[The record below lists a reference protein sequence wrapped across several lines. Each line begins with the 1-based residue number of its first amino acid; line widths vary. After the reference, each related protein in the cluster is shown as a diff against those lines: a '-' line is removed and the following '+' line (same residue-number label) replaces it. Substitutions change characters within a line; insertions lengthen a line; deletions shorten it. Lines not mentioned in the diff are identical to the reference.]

1 MAAAHR
7 AHDTLATHELDRRME
22 HSNIMVAVRIRPGLH
37 GAAAK
42 HVEGVQ
48 NPIDCLATTGTSGI
62 HFESGTHKKDFLF
75 DAVLGKDCTQQHLYK
90 FTAKRVLKKVLGG
103 YNGTCFAYGQTGSGK
118 TYTMEGN
125 ADRPGIIPLVCS
137 DMFDYLSE
145 HCSGPGSSYSVE
157 VQYLEMYMEELMDLL
172 RDGDDDRRDSC
183 KGIRI
188 HEDPV
193 HGVHVTGAT
202 LLSVGSTDD
211 ILRVLQAGSRQRHR
225 ASTKMNDVSSR
236 SHAIFTLVIHQH
248 GADGH
253 SSEERG
259 EGKGG
264 DGGGVKLAMASR
276 FHLVD
281 LAGSE
286 RSDAAGTSG
295 KQLKEGSSINSSLTQ
310 LGVVIHALTE
320 HGGQHGSKGGA
331 GGKGAKGGH
340 RAGWKPKHIPYRNSK
355 LTRLLQDSLG
365 GNAFT
370 VMICT
375 VSSAA
380 QYDSETI
387 SSLRFAERVK
397 MVRNVARKNVTSLN
411 GADQSAEI
419 SRLATENET
428 LRGLLGEAHQHLTAL
443 KAAGG
448 TAGGAGPSGEE
459 AVGQLDDLRRARDE
473 ALEMLEGQTVQIKSL
488 TEERDELQASV
499 FDLASMGV
507 EAAAEGG
514 VDGGN
519 GENGESTSEM
529 RKQLDAAE
537 QAAQTLS
544 NKVEQ
549 LGKAHLQ
556 GEARLKMSKKTML
569 LERQKSQGTAAALL
583 AVREE
588 LRVVRAQAKKELEAE
603 RRKVSVSEVAQRV
616 AEEEVDAE
624 ASELRVA
631 AAARGEMENEKET
644 IAQTHA
650 NELEQL
656 RAIHQQ
662 EVADAQ
668 AKLDE
673 ATRAFTQREGALN
686 ETLEE
691 SHRARVAT
699 EAASAH
705 SENIQHELAR
715 ARDETAQVVTSL
727 ARANE
732 AAANAATV
740 ARDEMQVR
748 MKSIAALEGRLGD
761 MEQARAVE
769 RSEVVLMEASQASM
783 ERRLRDEE
791 VVRTDLLASLQQEHG
806 VKVAVLESKLEVA
819 QVAAAKGDSEGKEK
833 FKRWCEAKESRDTE
847 LRQEGEMKASH
858 AHREKVAE
866 LEHALATARRDVDAA
881 NDQLSRVGRNLESAG
896 VVATTRVQTAEIAT
910 TEARRVADEMK
921 VVVAEMK
928 EETRIVSARAAELE
942 HDLAKAQR
950 GESSQLRLAEDEA
963 RRSKDDANAVM
974 ARLGSARD
982 EAKAAEARAL
992 RLGRE
997 LAEAHAMETQ
1007 RARELRD
1014 ALSGAAAANLR
1025 VGLLGR
1031 DLEKERV
1038 TSADRV
1044 ELATEAATHARDE
1057 VHRVK
1062 NLLVVSREET
1072 ESLQAR
1078 VEEVTLS
1085 LDQLKDVANERVRRA
1100 VEEEKRQARR
1110 SEQVLREALTD
1121 ARGEASNAKVRL
1133 TQMERDCEQL
1143 KSMESERVQAV
1154 EHAAVLKQQAIR
1166 DEMDERLSKA
1176 TEDSEVAYA
1185 RASELDARGSH
1196 LKRQLDEAQQAVTNR
1211 DRQVEHL
1218 EQSLAESTASLQRI
1232 AAEERTA
1239 TRLRPPSD
1247 TSHAADRVGG
1257 VDEDNGSSIS
1267 GGGGGGSGGGG
1278 GTSRQESGG
1287 GKWSDGSGKKWFV
1300 GASKRGLGAKSDTSG
1315 GAAVEGAVEAST
1327 PQKSMPEEAMKESGV
1342 AGGRPGTSVEGG
1354 GQDGRDGREYGGV
1367 LSKEPVS
1374 PVAPYANHQSA
1385 SFSELDRSRSL
1396 QEDVQENCSK
1406 IMDNVSTAWDA
1417 LDRMQDSQHPSHSS
1431 SRVSKHNNN
1440 CLRTGGAGPYQTPSH
1455 TGRLSVVGNGT
1466 RGGVQYTAPPPRSDA
1481 RPLPTNNA
1489 NSWDGFYG
1497 DARAHARNES
1507 RSLMLESSSVRDPMS
1522 APRPFARSQGRR
1534 RRLSGSGRRHDDGDD
1549 RRRGDNDDRWMSGR
1563 SHRSAPRPTQQPYA
1577 EYHPAM
1583 QHRRSDW
1590 HEESDYEGEGEV
1602 GRREWSPEM
1611 PWSRRRRGVERNAV
1625 SVQSDPEGG
1634 YPGGGG
1640 DLGYATQRGSHVRG
1654 GGGSEVMRPQTQLM
1668 GDGLSKLE
1676 KNGKQISFTFNL

>member
-1 MAAAHR
+1 MHVLGRMVAAAHR
-7 AHDTLATHELDRRME
+7 AHDTLATQELDRRME

-37 GAAAK
+37 GAAAE
-42 HVEGVQ
+42 HADGAD
-48 NPIDCLATTGTSGI
+48 PIDCLATTGTSGI

-75 DAVLGKDCTQQHLYK
+75 DAVLGKDCTQQHVYK

-125 ADRPGIIPLVCS
+125 ADRPGIIPQVCS

-172 RDGDDDRRDSC
+172 SDPDDRRDSC

-253 SSEERG
+253 SGEERG

-264 DGGGVKLAMASR
+264 DGGGAKLAMASR

-331 GGKGAKGGH
+331 GGKGGKGAKGGH

-448 TAGGAGPSGEE
+448 TAGAAGLSGEE
-459 AVGQLDDLRRARDE
+459 AVRQLDNLRRARDE
-473 ALEMLEGQTVQIKSL
+473 ALEMLEGQTAQVKSL
-488 TEERDELQASV
+488 TAERDELQQSV
-499 FDLASMGV
+499 FDLASMGMG
-507 EAAAEGG
+507 AAAEGG
-514 VDGGN
+514 GDN
-519 GENGESTSEM
+519 GENGESTSEL

-537 QAAQTLS
+537 QDAQTLS
-544 NKVEQ
+544 SKVEQ
-549 LGKAHLQ
+549 LEKAHLQ

-569 LERQKSQGTAAALL
+569 LERQKSQGTAATLV

-588 LRVVRAQAKKELEAE
+588 LRAVRAQAEEELEAE
-603 RRKVSVSEVAQRV
+603 RRKVSVSEAAQQV

-624 ASELRVA
+624 ASELRAV
-631 AAARGEMENEKET
+631 AAARGRMEKEKET

-668 AKLDE
+668 AKLEE
-673 ATRAFTQREGALN
+673 ATRAFTEREGAFN

-691 SHRARVAT
+691 SHRARVET
-699 EAASAH
+699 EAASAR

-715 ARDETAQVVTSL
+715 ARDETTQVVTSL

-732 AAANAATV
+732 AAINAATV
-740 ARDEMQVR
+740 AQDEMQVR
-748 MKSIAALEGRLGD
+748 MKTIASLKGRLGD

-791 VVRTDLLASLQQEHG
+791 VVRTDLMTSLQQEHG

-819 QVAAAKGDSEGKEK
+819 RAAAAKGDSEGKEK
-833 FKRWCEAKESRDTE
+833 FKRWCEAKGSRDTE

-858 AHREKVAE
+858 AHRETVAE

-881 NDQLSRVGRNLESAG
+881 NDQLSRVGRDLESAG

-910 TEARRVADEMK
+910 TEARRVANEMK
-921 VVVAEMK
+921 VVMAEMK
-928 EETRIVSARAAELE
+928 EETRNVNARTAELE

-1014 ALSGAAAANLR
+1014 SLSGAAAANLR

-1044 ELATEAATHARDE
+1044 ALATEAATHARDE

-1062 NLLVVSREET
+1062 DLLVVSREET

-1078 VEEVTLS
+1078 VEEVTHS
-1085 LDQLKDVANERVRRA
+1085 LDQLKDVADERVRRA

-1143 KSMESERVQAV
+1143 KTMESERVQAV
-1154 EHAAVLKQQAIR
+1154 EHAAILKQQAIR

-1176 TEDSEVAYA
+1176 TEDSEVACA

-1196 LKRQLDEAQQAVTNR
+1196 LKRQLDEAQQAVTHR

-1247 TSHAADRVGG
+1247 TTSHAADRVGG
-1257 VDEDNGSSIS
+1257 VDEVNGSSVS
-1267 GGGGGGSGGGG
+1267 GGGGG
-1278 GTSRQESGG
+1278 GTSRPASGG

-1315 GAAVEGAVEAST
+1315 GAAVEGAVGVEASA
-1327 PQKSMPEEAMKESGV
+1327 PQKSMPQEAMEEREV
-1342 AGGRPGTSVEGG
+1342 AGGRSGTSVEGG
-1354 GQDGRDGREYGGV
+1354 GQDRRDGREYGGV
-1367 LSKEPVS
+1367 LGKEPVS
-1374 PVAPYANHQSA
+1374 PVASYAHHQSA

-1406 IMDNVSTAWDA
+1406 LMDNVSTAWDA

-1431 SRVSKHNNN
+1431 SRVSKHDNNF
-1440 CLRTGGAGPYQTPSH
+1440 LRTGGAGPYHTPSH
-1455 TGRLSVVGNGT
+1455 TDRPSVVGGGT

-1481 RPLPTNNA
+1481 RPLPNNNA

-1507 RSLMLESSSVRDPMS
+1507 RSLMLESSSVRDPRS
-1522 APRPFARSQGRR
+1522 APRSFTHSQGRR

-1549 RRRGDNDDRWMSGR
+1549 RRRGDYDDRWMSRR
-1563 SHRSAPRPTQQPYA
+1563 SHRSAPRPTQQSYA

-1602 GRREWSPEM
+1602 EM

-1634 YPGGGG
+1634 YPGGSG
-1640 DLGYATQRGSHVRG
+1640 DLGYASQRSAHVRG
-1654 GGGSEVMRPQTQLM
+1654 GGGNEVMRPQTQLM